1 MKYIVEITAPEYME
15 VDASSE
21 EQAIEKVTNS
31 IQDLRLRA
39 YARFQVCKEISLK
52 ESEK

>member
-1 MKYIVEITAPEYME
+1 MRYIVEVVTPEYVE

-21 EQAIEKVTNS
+21 EQAIEKVKNS

-39 YARFQVCKEISLK
+39 YARFQVCKEINLK